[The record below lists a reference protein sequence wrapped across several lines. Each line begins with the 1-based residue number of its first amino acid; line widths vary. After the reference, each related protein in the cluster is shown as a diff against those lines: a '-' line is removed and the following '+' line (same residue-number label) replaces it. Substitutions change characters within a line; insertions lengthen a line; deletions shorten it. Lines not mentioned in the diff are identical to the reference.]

1 MESKYFPVM
10 SRGSQTTFSKL
21 ETGHHVKAIYDYE
34 DQTFVD
40 LTIHN
45 DLFFAKVILYCPLF
59 RNLKCIILDVCT
71 LMPPNIYRNVKMEE
85 LFLSHQQFTIDQ
97 WRTLFHSTFL
107 LDYIWTLEKMP
118 KVLTIQQS
126 NFVTYYF
133 QCDLKCQTRQI
144 CHYTAFN
151 IEVHLARHVPQY
163 FCHHKQ
169 HAVRC
174 GNNVLSFC
182 CLCAGVHVPAKVLTH
197 EVIAGPWS
205 TVDHGPVVTS

>member
-107 LDYIWTLEKMP
+107 LDYFWTLEKMP

-126 NFVTYYF
+126 NFVTYISNAISNVRLDKF
-133 QCDLKCQTRQI
+133 VITQLSTLKSI
-144 CHYTAFN
+144 W
-151 IEVHLARHVPQY
+151 
-163 FCHHKQ
+163 
-169 HAVRC
+169 RC
-174 GNNVLSFC
+174 MYHSIFVTISNTQSDVEITC
-182 CLCAGVHVPAKVLTH
+182 CLFVAYVL
-197 EVIAGPWS
+197 GYMFRQKS
-205 TVDHGPVVTS
+205 